1 MIGSISRRTIS
12 TSMPVIKAIFSS
24 LEIETTKYK
33 DLNKSD
39 TFHLFSLEKEFGI
52 SSINKA
58 MTIIG
63 NWIGDAPYKAGVI
76 TFTKKKSVEWNGLI
90 NIIND
95 GIMAFNNDAAS
106 IEIKVGKDKILY
118 RNVIGEILTT
128 DSPLTEMQFSLIRTL
143 HQNKGF
149 NPTKDLTQKIGSKN
163 KESFLKMQSTLNTRI
178 MNLLQLPRELI
189 EVERQ
194 SGSRIDPLYH
204 LIFSKK

>member
-1 MIGSISRRTIS
+1 MTGLPSRRTIS

-52 SSINKA
+52 DSINKA
-58 MTIIG
+58 MTIIS
-63 NWIGDAPYKAGVI
+63 NWIGDAPYKAEVLI
-76 TFTKKKSVEWNGLI
+76 FTKKKSVKWNGLI

-95 GIMAFNNDAAS
+95 GIVAFNNDVAS
-106 IEIKVGKDKILY
+106 IEIKVGKDKVLY
-118 RNVIGEILTT
+118 REVIGEILTT
-128 DSPLTEMQFSLIRTL
+128 DSPLTEMQFSLIKTL

-149 NPTKDLTQKIGSKN
+149 NPTKELTQEIESKN
-163 KESFLKMQSTLNTRI
+163 KEAFLKMQSTLNTRI